1 MSTAIE
7 YDLFF
12 HEIHE
17 CISGLLLSF
26 FKTNKKS
33 KVKKS
38 IKFVFMEKKTRLR
51 ILFSRNVLHT
61 KQYNPKIIT
70 LIIHVKI
77 II

>member
-26 FKTNKKS
+26 FKT
-33 KVKKS
+33 
-38 IKFVFMEKKTRLR
+38 IK
-51 ILFSRNVLHT
+51 N
-61 KQYNPKIIT
+61 
-70 LIIHVKI
+70 
-77 II
+77 

>member
-1 MSTAIE
+1 
-7 YDLFF
+7 
-12 HEIHE
+12 
-17 CISGLLLSF
+17 
-26 FKTNKKS
+26 
-33 KVKKS
+33 
-38 IKFVFMEKKTRLR
+38 MEKKTRLR